1 MHIYVDADA
10 CPVIGIVERIAK
22 SHNIAVTLLCDTNHY
37 LTSDYSEVV
46 YVGAG
51 ADAVDFKEI
60 ENLYWDLI
68 DKSKE
73 EPSFPDWEKGVHPS
87 ADFLMAGIVKKELF
101 VLRDEGIIKACA
113 IVNSNSNKE
122 YKKVAW
128 KVNERD
134 NNVWI
139 IHALAVRYEY
149 RGMGLAT
156 QFVKNLISYA
166 KLENIEAIHLDVID
180 KNTLADKLYIR
191 AGFKY
196 VSTENIFYEVV
207 GNRQFRMYE
216 YVIE

>member
-1 MHIYVDADA
+1 MNFELA
-10 CPVIGIVERIAK
+10 C
-22 SHNIAVTLLCDTNHY
+22 LD
-37 LTSDYSEVV
+37 
-46 YVGAG
+46 
-51 ADAVDFKEI
+51 DFNEI

-101 VLRDEGIIKACA
+101 VLRD
-113 IVNSNSNKE
+113 
-122 YKKVAW
+122 
-128 KVNERD
+128 
-134 NNVWI
+134 
-139 IHALAVRYEY
+139 VRYEY

>member
-1 MHIYVDADA
+1 MNFELA
-10 CPVIGIVERIAK
+10 CLE
-22 SHNIAVTLLCDTNHY
+22 
-37 LTSDYSEVV
+37 
-46 YVGAG
+46 
-51 ADAVDFKEI
+51 DFNEI

-73 EPSFPDWEKGVHPS
+73 EPSFPDWKKGVHPS
-87 ADFLMAGIVKKELF
+87 ADFLMAGIVQKELF
-101 VLRDEGIIKACA
+101 VLRD
-113 IVNSNSNKE
+113 
-122 YKKVAW
+122 
-128 KVNERD
+128 
-134 NNVWI
+134 
-139 IHALAVRYEY
+139 VRYEY

>member
-1 MHIYVDADA
+1 MNFELA
-10 CPVIGIVERIAK
+10 CLE
-22 SHNIAVTLLCDTNHY
+22 
-37 LTSDYSEVV
+37 
-46 YVGAG
+46 
-51 ADAVDFKEI
+51 DFNEI

-87 ADFLMAGIVKKELF
+87 ADFLMAGIVQKELF
-101 VLRDEGIIKACA
+101 VLRD
-113 IVNSNSNKE
+113 
-122 YKKVAW
+122 
-128 KVNERD
+128 
-134 NNVWI
+134 
-139 IHALAVRYEY
+139 VRYEY

-191 AGFKY
+191 TGFKY

>member
-1 MHIYVDADA
+1 MNFELA
-10 CPVIGIVERIAK
+10 CLE
-22 SHNIAVTLLCDTNHY
+22 
-37 LTSDYSEVV
+37 
-46 YVGAG
+46 
-51 ADAVDFKEI
+51 DFNEI

-101 VLRDEGIIKACA
+101 VLRD
-113 IVNSNSNKE
+113 
-122 YKKVAW
+122 
-128 KVNERD
+128 
-134 NNVWI
+134 
-139 IHALAVRYEY
+139 VRYEY
-149 RGMGLAT
+149 RGIGLAT

>member
-1 MHIYVDADA
+1 MNFELA
-10 CPVIGIVERIAK
+10 CLE
-22 SHNIAVTLLCDTNHY
+22 
-37 LTSDYSEVV
+37 
-46 YVGAG
+46 
-51 ADAVDFKEI
+51 DFNEI

-87 ADFLMAGIVKKELF
+87 ADFLMAGIVQKELF
-101 VLRDEGIIKACA
+101 VLRD
-113 IVNSNSNKE
+113 
-122 YKKVAW
+122 
-128 KVNERD
+128 
-134 NNVWI
+134 
-139 IHALAVRYEY
+139 VRYEY

-166 KLENIEAIHLDVID
+166 ELENIEAIHLDVID
-180 KNTLADKLYIR
+180 KNTLADKLYIK

-196 VSTENIFYEVV
+196 ISTENIFYEVV

>member
-1 MHIYVDADA
+1 MDFELA
-10 CPVIGIVERIAK
+10 CLE
-22 SHNIAVTLLCDTNHY
+22 
-37 LTSDYSEVV
+37 
-46 YVGAG
+46 
-51 ADAVDFKEI
+51 DFNEI

-73 EPSFPDWEKGVHPS
+73 EPSFPDWKKGVHPS
-87 ADFLMAGIVKKELF
+87 ADFLMAGIVQKELF
-101 VLRDEGIIKACA
+101 VLRD
-113 IVNSNSNKE
+113 
-122 YKKVAW
+122 
-128 KVNERD
+128 
-134 NNVWI
+134 
-139 IHALAVRYEY
+139 VRYEY

>member
-1 MHIYVDADA
+1 MNFELA
-10 CPVIGIVERIAK
+10 CLE
-22 SHNIAVTLLCDTNHY
+22 
-37 LTSDYSEVV
+37 
-46 YVGAG
+46 
-51 ADAVDFKEI
+51 DFNEI

-87 ADFLMAGIVKKELF
+87 ADFLMAGIVQKELF
-101 VLRDEGIIKACA
+101 VLRD
-113 IVNSNSNKE
+113 
-122 YKKVAW
+122 
-128 KVNERD
+128 
-134 NNVWI
+134 
-139 IHALAVRYEY
+139 VRYEY

>member
-1 MHIYVDADA
+1 MNFELA
-10 CPVIGIVERIAK
+10 CLE
-22 SHNIAVTLLCDTNHY
+22 
-37 LTSDYSEVV
+37 
-46 YVGAG
+46 
-51 ADAVDFKEI
+51 DFNEI

-73 EPSFPDWEKGVHPS
+73 EPSFPDWKKGEHPS
-87 ADFLMAGIVKKELF
+87 ADFIMAGIVQKELF
-101 VLRDEGIIKACA
+101 VLRD
-113 IVNSNSNKE
+113 
-122 YKKVAW
+122 
-128 KVNERD
+128 
-134 NNVWI
+134 
-139 IHALAVRYEY
+139 VRYEY

-180 KNTLADKLYIR
+180 KNTLADKLYIK

-196 VSTENIFYEVV
+196 ISTENIFYEVV

>member
-1 MHIYVDADA
+1 MNFELA
-10 CPVIGIVERIAK
+10 CLE
-22 SHNIAVTLLCDTNHY
+22 
-37 LTSDYSEVV
+37 
-46 YVGAG
+46 
-51 ADAVDFKEI
+51 DFNEI

-68 DKSKE
+68 GKSKE

-101 VLRDEGIIKACA
+101 VLRD
-113 IVNSNSNKE
+113 
-122 YKKVAW
+122 
-128 KVNERD
+128 
-134 NNVWI
+134 
-139 IHALAVRYEY
+139 VRYEY

-191 AGFKY
+191 SGFKY

>member
-1 MHIYVDADA
+1 MNFELA
-10 CPVIGIVERIAK
+10 CLE
-22 SHNIAVTLLCDTNHY
+22 
-37 LTSDYSEVV
+37 
-46 YVGAG
+46 
-51 ADAVDFKEI
+51 DFNEI

-101 VLRDEGIIKACA
+101 VLRD
-113 IVNSNSNKE
+113 
-122 YKKVAW
+122 
-128 KVNERD
+128 
-134 NNVWI
+134 
-139 IHALAVRYEY
+139 VRYEY

-156 QFVKNLISYA
+156 QFVKNLILYA
-166 KLENIEAIHLDVID
+166 ELENIEAIHLDVID

>member
-1 MHIYVDADA
+1 MNFELA
-10 CPVIGIVERIAK
+10 C
-22 SHNIAVTLLCDTNHY
+22 LD
-37 LTSDYSEVV
+37 
-46 YVGAG
+46 
-51 ADAVDFKEI
+51 DFNEI

-101 VLRDEGIIKACA
+101 VLRD
-113 IVNSNSNKE
+113 
-122 YKKVAW
+122 
-128 KVNERD
+128 
-134 NNVWI
+134 
-139 IHALAVRYEY
+139 VRYEY

-156 QFVKNLISYA
+156 QLVKNIISYA
-166 KLENIEAIHLDVID
+166 KLENIEAIHLYVID
-180 KNTLADKLYIR
+180 KNTLADKLYIK

-196 VSTENIFYEVV
+196 ISTENIFYEVV

>member
-1 MHIYVDADA
+1 MNFELA
-10 CPVIGIVERIAK
+10 CLE
-22 SHNIAVTLLCDTNHY
+22 
-37 LTSDYSEVV
+37 
-46 YVGAG
+46 
-51 ADAVDFKEI
+51 DFNEI

-87 ADFLMAGIVKKELF
+87 VDFLMAGIVKKELF
-101 VLRDEGIIKACA
+101 VLRD
-113 IVNSNSNKE
+113 
-122 YKKVAW
+122 
-128 KVNERD
+128 
-134 NNVWI
+134 
-139 IHALAVRYEY
+139 VRYEY

>member
-1 MHIYVDADA
+1 MNFELA
-10 CPVIGIVERIAK
+10 CLE
-22 SHNIAVTLLCDTNHY
+22 
-37 LTSDYSEVV
+37 
-46 YVGAG
+46 
-51 ADAVDFKEI
+51 DFNEI

-73 EPSFPDWEKGVHPS
+73 EPSFPDWEKGV
-87 ADFLMAGIVKKELF
+87 
-101 VLRDEGIIKACA
+101 DEGIIKACA

-128 KVNERD
+128 KVYERD

>member
-1 MHIYVDADA
+1 MNFELA
-10 CPVIGIVERIAK
+10 CLE
-22 SHNIAVTLLCDTNHY
+22 
-37 LTSDYSEVV
+37 
-46 YVGAG
+46 
-51 ADAVDFKEI
+51 DFNEI

-87 ADFLMAGIVKKELF
+87 ADFLMADIVKKELF
-101 VLRDEGIIKACA
+101 VLRD
-113 IVNSNSNKE
+113 
-122 YKKVAW
+122 
-128 KVNERD
+128 
-134 NNVWI
+134 
-139 IHALAVRYEY
+139 VRYEY

-180 KNTLADKLYIR
+180 KNTLADKLYIK

-196 VSTENIFYEVV
+196 ISTENIFYEVV

>member
-1 MHIYVDADA
+1 MNFELA
-10 CPVIGIVERIAK
+10 CLE
-22 SHNIAVTLLCDTNHY
+22 
-37 LTSDYSEVV
+37 
-46 YVGAG
+46 
-51 ADAVDFKEI
+51 DFNEI

-101 VLRDEGIIKACA
+101 VLRD
-113 IVNSNSNKE
+113 
-122 YKKVAW
+122 
-128 KVNERD
+128 
-134 NNVWI
+134 
-139 IHALAVRYEY
+139 VRYEY

-180 KNTLADKLYIR
+180 KNTLADKLYIK

-196 VSTENIFYEVV
+196 ISTENIFYEVV

>member
-1 MHIYVDADA
+1 MNFELA
-10 CPVIGIVERIAK
+10 CLE
-22 SHNIAVTLLCDTNHY
+22 
-37 LTSDYSEVV
+37 
-46 YVGAG
+46 
-51 ADAVDFKEI
+51 DFNEI

-73 EPSFPDWEKGVHPS
+73 EPSFPDWKKGVHPS
-87 ADFLMAGIVKKELF
+87 ADFLMAGIVQKELF
-101 VLRDEGIIKACA
+101 VLRD
-113 IVNSNSNKE
+113 
-122 YKKVAW
+122 
-128 KVNERD
+128 
-134 NNVWI
+134 
-139 IHALAVRYEY
+139 VRYEY

-180 KNTLADKLYIR
+180 KNTLADKLYIK

-196 VSTENIFYEVV
+196 ISTENIFYEVV

>member
-1 MHIYVDADA
+1 MNFELA
-10 CPVIGIVERIAK
+10 CLE
-22 SHNIAVTLLCDTNHY
+22 
-37 LTSDYSEVV
+37 
-46 YVGAG
+46 
-51 ADAVDFKEI
+51 DFNEI

-73 EPSFPDWEKGVHPS
+73 EPSFPDWKKGVHPS

-101 VLRDEGIIKACA
+101 VLRD
-113 IVNSNSNKE
+113 
-122 YKKVAW
+122 
-128 KVNERD
+128 
-134 NNVWI
+134 
-139 IHALAVRYEY
+139 VRYEY

-191 AGFKY
+191 SGFKY

>member
-1 MHIYVDADA
+1 MNFELA
-10 CPVIGIVERIAK
+10 CLE
-22 SHNIAVTLLCDTNHY
+22 
-37 LTSDYSEVV
+37 
-46 YVGAG
+46 
-51 ADAVDFKEI
+51 DFNEI

-87 ADFLMAGIVKKELF
+87 ADFLMAGIVQKELF
-101 VLRDEGIIKACA
+101 VLRD
-113 IVNSNSNKE
+113 
-122 YKKVAW
+122 
-128 KVNERD
+128 
-134 NNVWI
+134 
-139 IHALAVRYEY
+139 VRYEY

-180 KNTLADKLYIR
+180 KNTLADKLYIK

-196 VSTENIFYEVV
+196 ISTENIFYEVV

>member
-1 MHIYVDADA
+1 MNFELA
-10 CPVIGIVERIAK
+10 CLE
-22 SHNIAVTLLCDTNHY
+22 
-37 LTSDYSEVV
+37 
-46 YVGAG
+46 
-51 ADAVDFKEI
+51 DFNEI

-73 EPSFPDWEKGVHPS
+73 EPSFPDWKKGVHPS
-87 ADFLMAGIVKKELF
+87 ADFLMAGIVQKELF
-101 VLRDEGIIKACA
+101 VLRD
-113 IVNSNSNKE
+113 
-122 YKKVAW
+122 
-128 KVNERD
+128 
-134 NNVWI
+134 
-139 IHALAVRYEY
+139 VRYEY

-166 KLENIEAIHLDVID
+166 KLENIEAIYLDVID

-191 AGFKY
+191 SGFKY

>member
-1 MHIYVDADA
+1 MNFELA
-10 CPVIGIVERIAK
+10 CPEEYTA
-22 SHNIAVTLLCDTNHY
+22 T
-37 LTSDYSEVV
+37 
-46 YVGAG
+46 
-51 ADAVDFKEI
+51 

-73 EPSFPDWEKGVHPS
+73 ELSFPDWEKGVHPS

-101 VLRDEGIIKACA
+101 VLRD
-113 IVNSNSNKE
+113 
-122 YKKVAW
+122 
-128 KVNERD
+128 
-134 NNVWI
+134 
-139 IHALAVRYEY
+139 VRYEY

>member
-1 MHIYVDADA
+1 MNFELS
-10 CPVIGIVERIAK
+10 CLE
-22 SHNIAVTLLCDTNHY
+22 
-37 LTSDYSEVV
+37 
-46 YVGAG
+46 
-51 ADAVDFKEI
+51 DFNEI

-87 ADFLMAGIVKKELF
+87 ADFLMAGIVQKELF
-101 VLRDEGIIKACA
+101 VLRD
-113 IVNSNSNKE
+113 
-122 YKKVAW
+122 
-128 KVNERD
+128 
-134 NNVWI
+134 
-139 IHALAVRYEY
+139 VRYEY

>member
-1 MHIYVDADA
+1 MDFELA
-10 CPVIGIVERIAK
+10 CLE
-22 SHNIAVTLLCDTNHY
+22 
-37 LTSDYSEVV
+37 
-46 YVGAG
+46 
-51 ADAVDFKEI
+51 DFNEI

-73 EPSFPDWEKGVHPS
+73 EPSFPDWKKGVHPS

-101 VLRDEGIIKACA
+101 VLRD
-113 IVNSNSNKE
+113 
-122 YKKVAW
+122 
-128 KVNERD
+128 
-134 NNVWI
+134 
-139 IHALAVRYEY
+139 VRYEY

>member
-1 MHIYVDADA
+1 MNFELA
-10 CPVIGIVERIAK
+10 CLE
-22 SHNIAVTLLCDTNHY
+22 
-37 LTSDYSEVV
+37 
-46 YVGAG
+46 
-51 ADAVDFKEI
+51 DFNEI

-87 ADFLMAGIVKKELF
+87 ADEV
-101 VLRDEGIIKACA
+101 IIKACA

-122 YKKVAW
+122 YKRVAW

>member
-1 MHIYVDADA
+1 MNFELA
-10 CPVIGIVERIAK
+10 CLE
-22 SHNIAVTLLCDTNHY
+22 
-37 LTSDYSEVV
+37 
-46 YVGAG
+46 
-51 ADAVDFKEI
+51 DFNEI

-101 VLRDEGIIKACA
+101 VLRD
-113 IVNSNSNKE
+113 
-122 YKKVAW
+122 
-128 KVNERD
+128 
-134 NNVWI
+134 
-139 IHALAVRYEY
+139 VRYEY

-207 GNRQFRMYE
+207 GNRQFRIYE

>member
-1 MHIYVDADA
+1 MNFELA
-10 CPVIGIVERIAK
+10 CLE
-22 SHNIAVTLLCDTNHY
+22 
-37 LTSDYSEVV
+37 
-46 YVGAG
+46 
-51 ADAVDFKEI
+51 DFNEI

-73 EPSFPDWEKGVHPS
+73 EPSFPDWKKGVHPS
-87 ADFLMAGIVKKELF
+87 ADFLMAGIVQKELF
-101 VLRDEGIIKACA
+101 VLRD
-113 IVNSNSNKE
+113 
-122 YKKVAW
+122 
-128 KVNERD
+128 
-134 NNVWI
+134 
-139 IHALAVRYEY
+139 VRYEY

-166 KLENIEAIHLDVID
+166 KLENIEAIHLYVID